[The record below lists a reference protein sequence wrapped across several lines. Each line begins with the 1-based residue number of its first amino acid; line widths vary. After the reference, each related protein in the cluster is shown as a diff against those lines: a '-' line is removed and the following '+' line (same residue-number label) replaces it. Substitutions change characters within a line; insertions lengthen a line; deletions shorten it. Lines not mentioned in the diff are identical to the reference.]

1 MKHGKI
7 RFIVLLALVFSMYTS
22 SFLWAGDAA
31 NLLMTTVDKGFAV
44 LKDPALQGN
53 EKQLERRQKLWDEI
67 SLIFNFEEM
76 AKRSLSVYWK
86 DRSAEEKKAFVELF
100 TEILKESYV
109 GKTDTY
115 SGEKVVLL
123 GDKQDSKY
131 SCVQTKLVTNK
142 GTDVSVEYRMLNNQG
157 VWKIYDVVIEG
168 VSLVNNYRS
177 QFNSILTKSSYA
189 DLILRIKEKSNN

>member
-1 MKHGKI
+1 M
-7 RFIVLLALVFSMYTS
+7 
-22 SFLWAGDAA
+22 
-31 NLLMTTVDKGFAV
+31 
-44 LKDPALQGN
+44 
-53 EKQLERRQKLWDEI
+53 ER
-67 SLIFNFEEM
+67 S
-76 AKRSLSVYWK
+76 
-86 DRSAEEKKAFVELF
+86 SAEEKKAFVELF

-189 DLILRIKEKSNN
+189 DLIVRIKEKSNN